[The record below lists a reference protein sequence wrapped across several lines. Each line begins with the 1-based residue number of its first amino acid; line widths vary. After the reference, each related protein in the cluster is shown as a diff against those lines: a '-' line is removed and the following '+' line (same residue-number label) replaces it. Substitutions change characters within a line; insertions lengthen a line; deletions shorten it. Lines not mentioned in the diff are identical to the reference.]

1 MNALANEKE
10 KEIGSQFPDARFRVA
25 RRLRIVSAM
34 RKKGVMEI
42 M

>member
-1 MNALANEKE
+1 MAVLANEKE
-10 KEIGSQFPDARFRVA
+10 KEIGSQFPNACFCVA

-34 RKKGVMEI
+34 RKKRVMEI